1 MVARARARLNLIA
14 RDMITQRSS
23 MIGVVT
29 AGFENPFRARLLSD
43 LMAALGQRALTPLV
57 TNAEDPRRS
66 GNRSSSCSATG
77 SRAS

>member
-1 MVARARARLNLIA
+1 MVAARARVNLIA

-43 LMAALGQRALTPLV
+43 LMAALGSARS
-57 TNAEDPRRS
+57 RRS
-66 GNRSSSCSATG
+66 
-77 SRAS
+77 